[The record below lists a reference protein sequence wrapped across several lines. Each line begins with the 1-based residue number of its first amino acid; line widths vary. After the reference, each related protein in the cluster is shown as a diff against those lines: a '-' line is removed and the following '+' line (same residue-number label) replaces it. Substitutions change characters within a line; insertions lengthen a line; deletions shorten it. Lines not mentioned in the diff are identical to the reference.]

1 MEAKAA
7 LQAMN
12 MSSDS
17 EGEEEE
23 EENNIFDDDTD
34 SNISYCTEYL
44 SEGEE
49 SNTS

>member
-17 EGEEEE
+17 EEEE